1 MNIRPYV
8 KLARPRQW
16 VKNGFVLPGLIF
28 GHALGE
34 PDKLAAALTATFAFC
49 LMSSAVYAMNDC
61 FDRERDRE
69 HPDKRNR
76 PIASGAV
83 SVHAATLFG
92 LLLAAG
98 ALALGACASPMVAA
112 ILVGYALINLGYS
125 MGLKR
130 IPVVDVFIIAAGFM
144 LRLLA
149 GTLGIGIEPS
159 RWLLFCGFLV
169 TLFLGFAKRRA
180 ELIRLGE
187 DAGQHRPVL
196 DAYTE
201 SFLDAA
207 VLACATG
214 MVIAYGLYTV
224 SAQTMVQHGTD
235 LTLTL
240 PFVLFGTFRYLFLL
254 RHRGGGGDPSNELLD
269 DPWLLGSAA
278 GWIATVVVLIG

>member
-1 MNIRPYV
+1 MKPKPYIA
-8 KLARPRQW
+8 LARPQQW
-16 VKNGFVLPGLIF
+16 IKNAFVLPGLVF
-28 GHALGE
+28 GHGLGD
-34 PDKLAAALTATFAFC
+34 PAKVIAALLATFAFC
-49 LMSSAVYAMNDC
+49 LISSAVYAMNDC

-69 HPDKRNR
+69 HPDKRHR
-76 PIASGAV
+76 PIASGAI
-83 SVHAATLFG
+83 SLRAAALYG
-92 LLLAAG
+92 LLLAVAALAVG
-98 ALALGACASPMVAA
+98 ALASPVVAA
-112 ILVGYALINLGYS
+112 ILAAYALINLGYS
-125 MGLKR
+125 TGLKR
-130 IPVVDVFIIAAGFM
+130 VPVVDVCIIAAGFM
-144 LRLLA
+144 LRILA

-201 SFLDAA
+201 SFLDGA
-207 VLACATG
+207 VLVCATG

-224 SAQTMVQHGTD
+224 SPLTLAEHGTD

-254 RHRGGGGDPSNELLD
+254 RHRGGGGDPSTELLD
-269 DPWLLGSAA
+269 DRWLLGSAA
-278 GWIATVVVLIG
+278 GWIATGVLLIG

>member
-1 MNIRPYV
+1 MNIRPYL

-34 PDKLAAALTATFAFC
+34 PDKLAAALTATVAFC
-49 LMSSAVYAMNDC
+49 LMSSAVYALNDC

-69 HPDKRNR
+69 HPDKQHR
-76 PIASGAV
+76 PIASGEV
-83 SVHAATLFG
+83 SVRAATVYG

-98 ALALGACASPMVAA
+98 ALALGACASPLVAA
-112 ILVGYALINLGYS
+112 ILASYALINLGYS

-224 SAQTMVQHGTD
+224 SAQTMAQHGTD

-269 DPWLLGSAA
+269 DPWLLGSAV
-278 GWIATVVVLIG
+278 GWIATVVLLIG

>member
-1 MNIRPYV
+1 MNLRPYL
-8 KLARPRQW
+8 KLVRPQQW
-16 VKNGFVLPGLIF
+16 VKNSFVLPGLVF
-28 GHALGE
+28 GHALGQ
-34 PDKLAAALTATFAFC
+34 PDKVVAALIATAAFC

-69 HPDKRNR
+69 HPDKRSR

-83 SVHAATLFG
+83 GVRAAILFG
-92 LLLAAG
+92 VLLAAC
-98 ALALGACASPMVAA
+98 ALVLGACASPLVAA
-112 ILVGYALINLGYS
+112 ILAAYAFINLCYS
-125 MGLKR
+125 LGLKR

-201 SFLDAA
+201 TFLDAA
-207 VLACATG
+207 VLVCATG
-214 MVIAYGLYTV
+214 MVLAYGLYTV
-224 SAQTMVQHGTD
+224 SAQTMAQHGTD
-235 LTLTL
+235 LALTL
-240 PFVLFGTFRYLFLL
+240 PFVLFGTFRFLFLL
-254 RHRGGGGDPSNELLD
+254 RHRGGGGDPTGELLG

-278 GWIATVVVLIG
+278 GWIATVVLLIG

>member
-1 MNIRPYV
+1 MNLRPFIR
-8 KLARPRQW
+8 LARPQQW
-16 VKNGFVLPGLIF
+16 VKNSFVLPGLVF
-28 GHALGE
+28 GHALGQA
-34 PDKLAAALTATFAFC
+34 DKVLAALIATAAFC

-69 HPDKRNR
+69 HPDKKSR

-83 SVHAATLFG
+83 SVRAAILFG
-92 LLLAAG
+92 LLLAAC
-98 ALALGACASPMVAA
+98 ALVLGAFASPLVAA
-112 ILVGYALINLGYS
+112 ILAVYALINLGYS
-125 MGLKR
+125 LGLKR

-201 SFLDAA
+201 SFLDGA
-207 VLACATG
+207 VLVCATG
-214 MVIAYGLYTV
+214 MVVAYGLYTV
-224 SAQTMVQHGTD
+224 STQTVAQHGTD
-235 LTLTL
+235 LALTL
-240 PFVLFGTFRYLFLL
+240 PFVLFGTFRFLFLL
-254 RHRGGGGDPSNELLD
+254 RHRGGGGDPTGELLG
-269 DPWLLGSAA
+269 DPWLLGSAG
-278 GWIATVVVLIG
+278 GWIAAVVLLIG

>member
-1 MNIRPYV
+1 MNIRPYL

-34 PDKLAAALTATFAFC
+34 PDKLAAALTATVAFC
-49 LMSSAVYAMNDC
+49 LMSSAVYSMNDC
-61 FDRERDRE
+61 LDRERDRE

-83 SVHAATLFG
+83 SVRAATLFG

-224 SAQTMVQHGTD
+224 SAQTMAQHGTD

-278 GWIATVVVLIG
+278 GWIATVVLLIG

>member
-1 MNIRPYV
+1 MSIRPYL
-8 KLARPRQW
+8 KLARPQQW

-28 GHALGE
+28 GHALGD
-34 PDKLAAALTATFAFC
+34 PDKVAAALTATAAFC

-61 FDRERDRE
+61 FDRDRDRE

-76 PIASGAV
+76 PIASGAI
-83 SVHAATLFG
+83 SLRAAAVFG
-92 LLLAAG
+92 LLLAGG
-98 ALALGACASPMVAA
+98 ALALGACVSKLVAA
-112 ILVGYALINLGYS
+112 ILAAYALINVGYS

-201 SFLDAA
+201 SFLDGA
-207 VLACATG
+207 VLVCAAG
-214 MVIAYGLYTV
+214 MMFAYGFYTV
-224 SAQTMVQHGTD
+224 SPDTLALHGTE
-235 LTLTL
+235 LTLTV

-269 DPWLLGSAA
+269 DPWLLASAA
-278 GWIATVVVLIG
+278 GWIATVVLLIG

>member
-1 MNIRPYV
+1 MNIRPYL

-34 PDKLAAALTATFAFC
+34 PDKLAAALTATVAFC
-49 LMSSAVYAMNDC
+49 LMSSAVYSMNDR

-83 SVHAATLFG
+83 SVRAATLFG

-224 SAQTMVQHGTD
+224 SAQTMAQHGTD

-278 GWIATVVVLIG
+278 GWIATVVLLIG

>member
-1 MNIRPYV
+1 MNFLPYLR
-8 KLARPRQW
+8 LARPQQW

-34 PDKLAAALTATFAFC
+34 PDKVVAALVATAAFC

-69 HPDKRNR
+69 HPDKRLR

-83 SVHAATLFG
+83 SVRAAVIFG

-98 ALALGACASPMVAA
+98 ALALGAYASSLVAV
-112 ILVGYALINLGYS
+112 ILALYALLNLAYS

-130 IPVVDVFIIAAGFM
+130 IPVLDVFIIAAGFM

-207 VLACATG
+207 VLVCATG
-214 MVIAYGLYTV
+214 MVVAYGLYTV
-224 SAQTMVQHGTD
+224 SAQTVAQHGTE

-254 RHRGGGGDPSNELLD
+254 RHRGGGGDPSNELLG
-269 DPWLLGSAA
+269 DPWLLASAT
-278 GWIATVVVLIG
+278 GWIATVALLIG

>member
-1 MNIRPYV
+1 MNIRPYL

-34 PDKLAAALTATFAFC
+34 PDKLAAALTATVAFC
-49 LMSSAVYAMNDC
+49 LMSSAVYSMNDR

-83 SVHAATLFG
+83 SVRAATLFG

-278 GWIATVVVLIG
+278 GWIATVVLLIG

>member
-1 MNIRPYV
+1 MNIEPYF

-16 VKNGFVLPGLIF
+16 VKNSFVLPGLIF

-34 PDKLAAALTATFAFC
+34 PEKVAAALAATAAFC

-69 HPDKRNR
+69 HPDKRLR
-76 PIASGAV
+76 PIASGQV
-83 SVHAATLFG
+83 SVRAAVLFAV
-92 LLLAAG
+92 LLAAG
-98 ALALGACASPMVAA
+98 ALALGTCASPLVAA
-112 ILVGYALINLGYS
+112 ILAAYALLNLGYS
-125 MGLKR
+125 IGLKR
-130 IPVVDVFIIAAGFM
+130 IPVLDVFIIAAGFM

-187 DAGQHRPVL
+187 EAGQHRPVL
-196 DAYTE
+196 EAYTE

-207 VLACATG
+207 VLVCAIG

-224 SAQTMVQHGTD
+224 SVQTVAQHGTE

-269 DPWLLGSAA
+269 DPWLLASAA
-278 GWIATVVVLIG
+278 GWIATVALLIG

>member
-1 MNIRPYV
+1 MNIRPYL

-34 PDKLAAALTATFAFC
+34 PDKLAAALTATVAFC
-49 LMSSAVYAMNDC
+49 LMSSAVYALNDC

-69 HPDKRNR
+69 HPDKQHR
-76 PIASGAV
+76 PIASGEV
-83 SVHAATLFG
+83 SVRAATVYG

-98 ALALGACASPMVAA
+98 ALALGACASPLVAA

-224 SAQTMVQHGTD
+224 SAQTMAQHGTD

-269 DPWLLGSAA
+269 DPWLLGSAV
-278 GWIATVVVLIG
+278 GWIATVVLLIG

>member
-1 MNIRPYV
+1 MNFLPYL
-8 KLARPRQW
+8 KLARPQQW

-34 PDKLAAALTATFAFC
+34 PDKVAAALTATVAFC

-69 HPDKRNR
+69 HPDKRSR
-76 PIASGAV
+76 PIASGVISVRAAV
-83 SVHAATLFG
+83 LFG

-98 ALALGACASPMVAA
+98 ALTLGACANPLVAV
-112 ILVGYALINLGYS
+112 ILVVYALLNLGYS

-130 IPVVDVFIIAAGFM
+130 IPVLDVFIIAAGFM

-149 GTLGIGIEPS
+149 GTLGIGIQPS
-159 RWLLFCGFLV
+159 SWLLFCGFLV

-207 VLACATG
+207 VLVCATG
-214 MVIAYGLYTV
+214 MVVAYGLYTV
-224 SAQTMVQHGTD
+224 SAQTVAQHGTE

-254 RHRGGGGDPSNELLD
+254 RHRGGGGDPSNELLG
-269 DPWLLGSAA
+269 DPWLLASAT
-278 GWIATVVVLIG
+278 GWIATVALMIG